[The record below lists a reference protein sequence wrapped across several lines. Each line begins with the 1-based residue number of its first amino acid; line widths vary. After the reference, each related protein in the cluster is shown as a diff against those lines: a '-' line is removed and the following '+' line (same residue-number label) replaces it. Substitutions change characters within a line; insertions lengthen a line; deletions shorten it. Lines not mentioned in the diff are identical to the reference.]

1 MIESTHTKSED
12 RLSVNR
18 SGFICLGKRL
28 FAEFQKDKVTT
39 LAAAVAYHTVFALPA
54 VIILVVMAAAVVNKA
69 TDVAVTDNLQ
79 RLINDHAPESTRQLL
94 TEQVNSAI
102 ANVDGGGLSI
112 GILVTAV
119 IALWSGSNAVSS
131 LLEAFNLTYGVAETR
146 SFIRRKLTTLGL
158 TLLLAFSIN
167 LAFALLVFGE
177 RIGSWLADRIGAGG
191 AFDLLWNLGRWPVA
205 VIAVAVFLALLYYL
219 GPNVEQSFR
228 WVSAGSLLA
237 TVLWLIA
244 TAGFGLYLR
253 FSNPA
258 TAYGVV
264 GSVLVLLFFL
274 YITAIIFILG
284 AELNALLEKTFDDE
298 TIDDLGRKP
307 ASEVG
312 RA

>member
-1 MIESTHTKSED
+1 
-12 RLSVNR
+12 LR
-18 SGFICLGKRL
+18 SRSDIVRFAKRL

-54 VIILVVMAAAVVNKA
+54 VIILVVMAAAVVNQV
-69 TDVAVTDNLQ
+69 TDIAVIDNLQ
-79 RLINDHAPESTRQLL
+79 RLINDHAPASTRQLL

-102 ANVDGGGLSI
+102 ANVDRGGLSI
-112 GILVTAV
+112 GILVTAI

-146 SFIRRKLTTLGL
+146 SFVRRKLTTLGL
-158 TLLLAFSIN
+158 TLLLAVSIN

-177 RIGSWLADRIGAGG
+177 RIGSWLADKIGAGHV
-191 AFDLLWNLGRWPVA
+191 FDLVWNLGRWPVA

-237 TVLWLIA
+237 TILWLIA

-253 FSNPA
+253 FSNPGS
-258 TAYGVV
+258 AYGVV

-274 YITAIIFILG
+274 YLTAIIFILG
-284 AELNALLEKTFDDE
+284 AELNALLGKSFDDE
-298 TIDDLGRKP
+298 TIEDLDRKP
-307 ASEVG
+307 AKDVVH
-312 RA
+312 A